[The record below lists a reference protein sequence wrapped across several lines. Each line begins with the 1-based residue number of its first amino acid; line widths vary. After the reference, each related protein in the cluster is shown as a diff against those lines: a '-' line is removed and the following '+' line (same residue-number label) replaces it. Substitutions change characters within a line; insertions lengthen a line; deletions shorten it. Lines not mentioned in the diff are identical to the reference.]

1 MVNVDKLVLQINLR
15 KNLVDVMLQVLDVV
29 RHDKF
34 QRKWPRSFDRDRVG
48 EFWLIVPATELVIG
62 RVLASS
68 RAKRRLRDDIM
79 AANIQDP

>member
-1 MVNVDKLVLQINLR
+1 LKAI
-15 KNLVDVMLQVLDVV
+15 
-29 RHDKF
+29 
-34 QRKWPRSFDRDRVG
+34 RVG